1 MIEGVSQT
9 AKIENNEAIRV
20 DGPAVQTARSPS
32 PPESTLMKE
41 QVQQPAKKE
50 TEDKKE
56 HQQIDQAFLDELN
69 DDIEVIHNIGLR
81 FSIHEPTGRTV
92 VRVINKDNDE
102 TVREIPDEKIL
113 DLAAKL
119 DEMMGIMFDTTV

>member
-1 MIEGVSQT
+1 MIEGISQT

-20 DGPAVQTARSPS
+20 DRPAAQTARSPS
-32 PPESTLMKE
+32 ESESPLMEE
-41 QVQQPAKKE
+41 QIQPPAKKE
-50 TEDKKE
+50 IEDKKE

>member
-1 MIEGVSQT
+1 MEGVSQT

-20 DGPAVQTARSPS
+20 DGPEVQTARSPS
-32 PPESTLMKE
+32 PPESTLMEKE
-41 QVQQPAKKE
+41 IQQPAKKE
-50 TEDKKE
+50 IEDKKE
-56 HQQIDQAFLDELN
+56 RQQIDQAFLDELN

-102 TVREIPDEKIL
+102 TVREIPPEKIL

>member
-20 DGPAVQTARSPS
+20 DRPAVQTARSPS
-32 PPESTLMKE
+32 PSESTLMQE
-41 QVQQPAKKE
+41 QIQQPAKKE
-50 TEDKKE
+50 MEDKKE

-69 DDIEVIHNIGLR
+69 DDIEVVHNTGLR

-92 VRVINKDNDE
+92 VRVINKDNGE
-102 TVREIPDEKIL
+102 TVREIPNEKIL